1 MNKSLIIKILIALA
15 IVGTI
20 ISHFCKYTEAAE
32 LKEGGYAQNIGF
44 PTDYQAYVC
53 GKWLVALESIQKE
66 YEYTDPNT
74 GDWYIAAKGYVVSK
88 DDDFVTVWHVQNYD
102 ENGNI
107 YTGKGLLVRF
117 FLTDG
122 SVKNIE
128 LPGSGDLNDQRAAHM
143 ILKPFIGNHRLNK
156 R

>member
-32 LKEGGYAQNIGF
+32 LKEGGYAQDIGY
-44 PTDYQAYVC
+44 PTDYQAMVY
-53 GKWLVALESIQKE
+53 GKWLVVVHTIQKE

-74 GDWYIAAKGYVVSK
+74 GDWYIAAKGSVVNRF
-88 DDDFVTVWHVQNYD
+88 DDFVVTWHVQNYD

-122 SVKNIE
+122 STMDIKV
-128 LPGSGDLNDQRAAHM
+128 PGTGELNDYRAAHE
-143 ILKPFIGNHRLNK
+143 IVAPFIGNHRLNK
-156 R
+156 

>member
-32 LKEGGYAQNIGF
+32 LKEAGYAKDLGY
-44 PTDYQAYVC
+44 PTDYQALVC
-53 GKWLVALESIQKE
+53 GDKWLVVVNSIQKE

-74 GDWYIAAKGYVVSK
+74 GDWYIAAKGTVIGRS
-88 DDDFVTVWHVQNYD
+88 DDFVVTWHVQNYD

-107 YTGKGLLVRF
+107 YTGKGLLVRL

-122 SVKNIE
+122 SVMNIK
-128 LPGSGDLNDQRAAHM
+128 LPNGEFYDYSAASA
-143 ILKPFIGNHRLNK
+143 IVKPFIGNHRLHK
-156 R
+156 

>member
-32 LKEGGYAQNIGF
+32 FKEGGYAQDLGI
-44 PTDYQAYVC
+44 PTDYRAMVY
-53 GKWLVALESIQKE
+53 GKWLVMTDFIEKE
-66 YEYTDPNT
+66 YEYTDPTT
-74 GDWYIAAKGYVVSK
+74 GDWYIAAKGDVVNRF
-88 DDDFVTVWHVQNYD
+88 DDFLVTWHVQNYD

-122 SVKNIE
+122 SVKSIK
-128 LPGSGDLNDQRAAHM
+128 LPDGDLNDYRAARE
-143 ILKPFIGNHRLNK
+143 IVAPFIGNHRLNK
-156 R
+156 